1 MSAEDV
7 EKLDIENEEEEEEL
21 DCSHPEV
28 VNKYQFA
35 GGVANEAIKFV
46 SGECKAGKSVAE
58 LCEAGDKL
66 ITEKLA
72 KVYKGKKVEKG
83 IAFPTCVSINN
94 CCGHFSPLKED
105 SIELKDGDVCKI
117 DLGVHVDGY
126 VALVATTVVV
136 SNGPV
141 TGRAADAIMA
151 CQKASD
157 VIIRMLQPGKKNS
170 EITPLLEKCVD
181 SFGCKAVDGVVSH
194 QIKRFT
200 TDGTKVITNK
210 NVPGHAVQECALEPY
225 EAYAV
230 DVVVSTGEGKCREL
244 DTKCTVFK
252 RASDAKY
259 NLKMKTAREAL
270 YKIEQ
275 THPKMP
281 FSLRDIDDARTR
293 LGITECV
300 RRELLQPHPV
310 LYEKEGE
317 VVAQMKF
324 CVLLMPKGPL
334 KITGIDTPE
343 GSVVSEKTIEDE
355 GLIEVLKQPIKKK
368 KDKKAESA

>member
-1 MSAEDV
+1 VD
-7 EKLDIENEEEEEEL
+7 KEEEEEEL

-28 VNKYQFA
+28 VNKYQTA
-35 GGVANEAIKFV
+35 GQVANIAIASV
-46 SGECKAGKSVAE
+46 VQSCAPGKSVAE
-58 LCEAGDKL
+58 LCAAGDAL
-66 ITEKLA
+66 INKELA
-72 KVYKGKKVEKG
+72 PKYKGKKVEKG
-83 IAFPTCVSINN
+83 IAFPTCLSLNN

-105 SIELKDGDVCKI
+105 DVILKEGDVVKI

-126 VALVATTVVV
+126 VALVAQTVVV
-136 SNGPV
+136 GGATPV

-151 CQKASD
+151 CKTASD
-157 VIIRMLQPGKKNS
+157 VILRMLQPGKKNS
-170 EITPLLEKCVD
+170 EITPMLEKCVD
-181 SFGCKAVDGVVSH
+181 AFGCKAVDGVVSH

-210 NVPGHAVQECALEPY
+210 NVPGHAVQECTLEPN

-310 LYEKEGE
+310 LYEKDGE
-317 VVAQMKF
+317 IVAQMKF
-324 CVLLMPKGPL
+324 CVLLMPNGPL
-334 KITGIDTPE
+334 RITGTDVPE
-343 GSVVSEKTIEDE
+343 GSVKSDKAIEDE
-355 GLIEVLKQPIKKK
+355 ALIELLKQPIKKK
-368 KDKKAESA
+368 KGKKAAEQAA

>member
-1 MSAEDV
+1 VNVEV
-7 EKLDIENEEEEEEL
+7 EKEEEEEL

-35 GGVANEAIKFV
+35 GGVANEAINFV
-46 SGECKAGKSVAE
+46 AGECKAGASVADI
-58 LCEAGDKL
+58 CAAGDKL
-66 ITEKLA
+66 ITEKLS

-83 IAFPTCVSINN
+83 IAFPTCVSPNN
-94 CCGHFSPLKED
+94 CCGHFSPLTED
-105 SIELKDGDVCKI
+105 SVNLKEGDVCKI

-136 SNGPV
+136 GPV
-141 TGRAADAIMA
+141 TGRAADAILA
-151 CQKASD
+151 CKAASD

-170 EITPLLEKCVD
+170 EITPLLEKAVD
-181 SFGCKAVDGVVSH
+181 AFGCKAVDGVVSH

-210 NVPGHAVQECALEPY
+210 NVPGHAVQECVFEQY

-281 FSLRDIDDARTR
+281 FSLRDIDDPRTR
-293 LGITECV
+293 LGITECM

-317 VVAQMKF
+317 IVAQMKF

-334 KITGIDTPE
+334 KITGVEIPE
-343 GSVVSEKTIEDE
+343 GSIKSDKAIEDE
-355 GLIEVLKQPIKKK
+355 AVLEVLKQPIKQKK
-368 KDKKAESA
+368 KKQQEA

>member
-1 MSAEDV
+1 M
-7 EKLDIENEEEEEEL
+7 
-21 DCSHPEV
+21 
-28 VNKYQFA
+28 NKYQLA
-35 GGVANEAIKFV
+35 GGVANDAIAFV
-46 SGECKAGKSVAE
+46 SGQIKAGKSVAE

-66 ITEKLA
+66 INEKLA
-72 KVYKGKKVEKG
+72 TVYKGKKVEKG
-83 IAFPTCVSINN
+83 IAFPTCVSLNN

-105 SIELKDGDVCKI
+105 SIDLKEGDVCKI

-136 SNGPV
+136 GSGPV

-151 CQKASD
+151 CKTASD

-210 NVPGHAVQECALEPY
+210 NVPGHAVQECTFEAN

-252 RASDAKY
+252 RASDNKY

-310 LYEKEGE
+310 LYEKDDEI
-317 VVAQMKF
+317 VAQMKF

-334 KITGIDTPE
+334 KITGVEMPE
-343 GSVVSEKTIEDE
+343 GAVKSDKTIEDE

-368 KDKKAESA
+368 KEKK